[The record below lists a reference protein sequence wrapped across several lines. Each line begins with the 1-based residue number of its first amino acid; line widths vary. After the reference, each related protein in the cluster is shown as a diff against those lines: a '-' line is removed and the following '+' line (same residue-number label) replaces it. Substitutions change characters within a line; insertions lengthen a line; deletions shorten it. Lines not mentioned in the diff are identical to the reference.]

1 MDSQVIDNEI
11 ISTAAPPE
19 VIPHDDDTYGGDSS
33 PVSLDYFRDKVR
45 EFQDAL
51 NSADQVY
58 RAGIE
63 VYAVA
68 PSDTLADL
76 LADYETRAMTL
87 KATAETLNAG
97 AALVNAVGGRMPVLS
112 IPGTLGLPQFV
123 MPAIYI
129 AALATGAYLISW
141 AKDYAQVMRAEIDER
156 TRQLDAQTTDADRA
170 RVAAAQA
177 SAASASGSLITSGLG
192 ALSSVVKWGGIA
204 LLAFL
209 AWKAYKST
217 RDDD

>member
-1 MDSQVIDNEI
+1 MQSEVIDNEI

-45 EFQDAL
+45 EFQVAL
-51 NSADQVY
+51 NSADQAY
-58 RAGIE
+58 RAGVE
-63 VYAVA
+63 VYGIS

-76 LADYETRAMTL
+76 LADYETRAATL
-87 KATAETLNAG
+87 RTTAETLNAG
-97 AALVNAVGGRMPVLS
+97 AALLNAVGGRMPVLS

-129 AALATGAYLISW
+129 AALATGVYLISW
-141 AKDYAQVMRAEIDER
+141 AKDYAAVLRAEIDER
-156 TRQLDAQTTDADRA
+156 ARQLDAQTTPADRA

-177 SAASASGSLITSGLG
+177 SAASAAGSKAKSGLD
-192 ALSSVVKWGGIA
+192 ALAGVVKWGGIA